1 MGQDD
6 YLLELKGIV
15 KKFPGTVALRNVD
28 LRVRPGEVHALVGE
42 NGAGKSTLMK
52 IVMGLLQSDEGT
64 IAFDGKSQVRFSGP
78 SEAIRA
84 GISMIH
90 QELNPIL
97 HMTIAEN
104 VFLHREPTKLS
115 FFTNSKKQNEMTK
128 VILEKND
135 LGFDPA
141 QKMLTLTLAQM
152 QVIEITKAVAFNA
165 KLVIMDEPTS
175 SLDVDETKS
184 LFERIRELK
193 RRGISVIY
201 ISHRLEEI
209 NQICDRVSV
218 LRDGQ
223 YIGTKDIADIDRSEL
238 IRMMVGR
245 SLTEVFEKTVVP
257 IGGEVLRVEGYTRK
271 GVFEDIS
278 FSVHAGEI
286 LGFSGLIGAGR
297 SEVMKSI
304 FGIDP
309 VDSGKLQFEGREL
322 KVRRTSDAIKAGIA
336 MVTED
341 RREYGL
347 VLCRSLLENISLPSL
362 KAKQRRGFINH
373 RGEFAYVHEM
383 AKELSIKA
391 SNLRMPVSNL
401 SGGNQQKV
409 ILAKWLIADPR
420 LIILDEPT
428 RGIDIGAKSDIY
440 KLICKFASQG
450 LAIILVSSELPEVMG
465 MSDRIIVMHE
475 GRMNG
480 EFSRE
485 EISSGRVNQEDVLN
499 RAFGGK

>member
-1 MGQDD
+1 MGQEG
-6 YLLELKGIV
+6 YLLELEGIV
-15 KKFPGTVALRNVD
+15 KRFPGTVALRNVD

-52 IVMGLLQSDEGT
+52 IAMGLLQPDEGT
-64 IAFDGKSQVRFSGP
+64 ISFDGKRGLRFAGP

-104 VFLHREPTKLS
+104 IFLHREPTRLD
-115 FFTNSKKQNEMTK
+115 FFTNAKKQNEMTRE
-128 VILEKND
+128 ILRRNGLD
-135 LGFDPA
+135 FDPA
-141 QKMLTLTLAQM
+141 QKMLSLTLAQM
-152 QVIEITKAVAFNA
+152 QMIEITKAVAFNA

-175 SLDVDETKS
+175 SLDIDETKT
-184 LFERIRELK
+184 LFDRIRELK
-193 RRGISVIY
+193 LRGIGVIY

-223 YIGTKDIADIDRSEL
+223 YIGTEDIAEVGRPEL

-245 SLTEVFEKTVVP
+245 SLTEVFEKTEAP
-257 IGGEVLRVEGYTRK
+257 IGEEVLRVDGFTRK

-278 FSVHAGEI
+278 FSVRAGEI

-297 SEVMKSI
+297 SEVMKAI

-309 VDSGKLQFEGREL
+309 IDSGELRFEGRRL

-362 KAKQRRGFINH
+362 RAKQRRGLIDH
-373 RGEFAYVHEM
+373 RGELDYVDGM

-391 SNLRMPVSNL
+391 SSLRIPVSNL

-409 ILAKWLIADPR
+409 ILAKWLIADPK

-480 EFSRE
+480 EFARS
-485 EISSGRVNQEDVLN
+485 EILSGRVGQEDILN